1 MLIYRRYGFRIAE
14 VWLDEPTE
22 NITADIIRIH
32 QAPFPARSVISTPVH
47 TLVMDLR
54 QSEQDIWDLIQK
66 NTRYEIRR
74 AREKD
79 GIGCEVW
86 DGIEPSFL
94 SRFKSAYDVL
104 AQQKKEL
111 PALPW
116 EYVQMLAGAKT
127 FDLSCASS
135 YLEGELV
142 FHAHVLGLN
151 SVRQLYSVS
160 FFRDNTSAVS
170 RMVGRANRLLHWE
183 NMIRFKTIGY
193 HTYDFGGWYDGKL
206 DVEKLRIN
214 AFKESFGGQRK
225 VCYSAEIFVSARA
238 RIIARQ
244 LNWIPRMRTQFLN
257 AKDKLVSRI
266 TNRLHYS

>member
-1 MLIYRRYGFRIAE
+1 MIIFRKYGFRIAE
-14 VWLDEPTE
+14 VWCDEPTE

-32 QAPFPARSVISTPVH
+32 QAPFPARSVISTPVY
-47 TLVMDLR
+47 TLIMDLT
-54 QSEQDIWDLIQK
+54 QNEQDIWGLINK

-79 GIGCEVW
+79 GIRCEAW

-94 SRFKSAYDVL
+94 SRFRSAYDVL
-104 AQQKKEL
+104 ARQKKRL
-111 PALPW
+111 PMLPW
-116 EYVQMLAGAKT
+116 DYVQRLVGAKT
-127 FDLSCASS
+127 FDLSCASND
-135 YLEGELV
+135 LEGELV

-151 SVRQLYSVS
+151 SVRQWHSVS
-160 FFRDNTSAVS
+160 LFRDNTGAVS

-183 NMIRFKTIGY
+183 NIIRFKTIGY
-193 HTYDFGGWYDGKL
+193 RTYDFGGWYDGKL

-225 VCYSAEIFVSARA
+225 VCYSAEIFVSTRA

-244 LNWIPRMRTQFLN
+244 LNWIPRMRAQFLN
-257 AKDKLVSRI
+257 IKDKLVFRMI
-266 TNRLHYS
+266 NCLHC